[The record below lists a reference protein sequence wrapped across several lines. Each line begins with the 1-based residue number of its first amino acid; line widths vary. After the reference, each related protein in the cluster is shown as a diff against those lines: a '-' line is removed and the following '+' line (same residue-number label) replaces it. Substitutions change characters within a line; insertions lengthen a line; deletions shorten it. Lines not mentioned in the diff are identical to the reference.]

1 MPNTFDT
8 SENLSI
14 IAVAFQYPQIH
25 VCYIY
30 HDLPSFGSFLPKNE
44 SVNGFQ
50 KKTYSSSPLSELQF
64 AVGQNGS
71 FRIQATVI
79 PKRKQQLMPQK
90 KANRIL

>member
-50 KKTYSSSPLSELQF
+50 KKRTVAPPFRSYNLRLAKTDHF
-64 AVGQNGS
+64 GS
-71 FRIQATVI
+71 KPR
-79 PKRKQQLMPQK
+79 
-90 KANRIL
+90 